1 MLATSIQLR
10 AVETADLPI
19 FFAYQQEPES
29 IQMAAFTVKDPSDKA
44 AFDTHWDKIIADDSV
59 FIRTIL
65 YEGEVAGSVLKY
77 EMFGEAEVS
86 YWIGKKFW
94 GKGVA
99 TEALRQFL
107 QILAIRPLHARVAK
121 DNLGSTRVLQK
132 CGFKIT
138 GEDKGFA
145 NARGEEI
152 EEYVLM
158 LN

>member
-1 MLATSIQLR
+1 MHSPSIQLR
-10 AVETADLPI
+10 PVEMADLPI
-19 FFAYQQEPES
+19 FFAYQQEPEA
-29 IQMAAFTVKDPSDKA
+29 IQMAAFTAKDPADKD
-44 AFDTHWDKIIADDSV
+44 AFDAHWAKIMADDSV

-94 GKGVA
+94 GKGIA
-99 TEALRQFL
+99 TAALQQFL
-107 QILAIRPLHARVAK
+107 KVFQIRPLHARVAK
-121 DNLGSTRVLQK
+121 DNVGSTRVLQK

-145 NARGEEI
+145 NARGMEI

-158 LN
+158 LE